1 MVIINWFYYVNFL
14 SVYPKLAMSPTV
26 AGNLLIPLMNPLK
39 YNIRLDALNHER
51 SIKIEKHLINHGME
65 KEVAVNTCF

>member
-1 MVIINWFYYVNFL
+1 
-14 SVYPKLAMSPTV
+14 MSPTV

-65 KEVAVNTCF
+65 KEVSVNTCF